1 MSLVL
6 DFVTSSSLLNKHP
19 LFSPYVSPAGERQ
32 ARRMAPPLISNS
44 NLEDNRGPSLRTFC
58 ITMAVLQSVAVLFRV
73 WARALGEKSH
83 QNTMQRFWWDDW
95 TCIIAWAILTG
106 TLSALAYLV
115 ELGLGRYP
123 ETIPPDNVIKIYKS
137 VFVAQVVYFLG
148 MAFARS
154 SALFFYQR
162 IFDHVGSRVRYV
174 IWIAQILNIAWCITF
189 SVETFAHCH
198 PIQKFWTPSM
208 KEGHCLDQR
217 IVYLGNSIV
226 SVTIDL
232 LILMIPAPLLWR
244 LKLSTLRKIQV
255 TFVFVLGYGVI
266 VGSIGRLIVLSNITS
281 DEFLAAI
288 TYTGVPIYQWF
299 GVESSIA
306 LISTSLPSIWSL
318 LKRMRRHA
326 PVPPHLR
333 AESLGNRVQGSST
346 VLLSSFPNSVS
357 GGGSVNICVAP
368 ENESREGSM
377 GQSGHLRQPVAA
389 GQTGRFV

>member
-1 MSLVL
+1 M
-6 DFVTSSSLLNKHP
+6 
-19 LFSPYVSPAGERQ
+19 
-32 ARRMAPPLISNS
+32 
-44 NLEDNRGPSLRTFC
+44 
-58 ITMAVLQSVAVLFRV
+58 
-73 WARALGEKSH
+73 
-83 QNTMQRFWWDDW
+83 
-95 TCIIAWAILTG
+95 TG

-255 TFVFVLGYGVI
+255 TFVFVLGYGYVWP
-266 VGSIGRLIVLSNITS
+266 
-281 DEFLAAI
+281 
-288 TYTGVPIYQWF
+288 GVNKLKCNLT
-299 GVESSIA
+299 ETDSSQ
-306 LISTSLPSIWSL
+306 
-318 LKRMRRHA
+318 
-326 PVPPHLR
+326 V
-333 AESLGNRVQGSST
+333 
-346 VLLSSFPNSVS
+346 
-357 GGGSVNICVAP
+357 
-368 ENESREGSM
+368 
-377 GQSGHLRQPVAA
+377 
-389 GQTGRFV
+389 